1 MTLTRKDVHVYPPPA
16 TWGMGKALPQDV
28 FDPPTPQEIIQAQ
41 AVELRMLQSELYKLR
56 TTANTI
62 ANIAA
67 FLVWKSEQDNPEP
80 NPSGEVRVPE
90 SFRRQ
95 FGNSIKLTAGREGD
109 EIVARYSL
117 RSPDHAWMT
126 RSDG

>member
-67 FLVWKSEQDNPEP
+67 FLIWKSEQDNPDP
-80 NPSGEVRVPE
+80 SPSGEVRVPAE
-90 SFRRQ
+90 FRDRL
-95 FGNSIKLTAGREGD
+95 GKDIKLTAGREGD

-117 RSPDHAWMT
+117 RAPDHTWTT